1 MAEDRG
7 KKKKMFEV
15 RIALTFCFIAVS
27 VISVGWPALA
37 ENDGGGAGPKKLPH
51 ETLTGTVRSLGIVQ
65 EEPGATP
72 QVNFYL
78 DVTEADGNVEAVLIS
93 MPVYRPFCSE
103 GELAVIEG
111 DLAAADATF
120 PAMLFSPHV
129 VSCNAVKP

>member
-1 MAEDRG
+1 MN
-7 KKKKMFEV
+7 EV
-15 RIALTFCFIAVS
+15 RTLLTFCFLAVS

-37 ENDGGGAGPKKLPH
+37 ENDGGGAAPKTLPH

-78 DVTEADGNVEAVLIS
+78 DVTKADGAVEAVLVS
-93 MPVYRPFCSE
+93 MPVDRPFCSE

-111 DLAAADATF
+111 DFVAADSTF

-129 VSCNAVKP
+129 VSCNAVKL